1 MGGMR
6 VLVIDDDQGIR
17 SLLHR
22 AFEESGIDA
31 SSSATGIEG
40 LRRAL
45 TGDFGL
51 VVLDLG
57 LPDLA
62 GTAVLGA
69 LVEQRPEQKVLV
81 LSAAN
86 SVDDRVVCFE
96 RGAVDFVPKP
106 FALRE
111 LVARVRSRLHDG
123 SHGPTVEAD
132 TLAVGGLELDLRRRR
147 VTRAGQTVDL
157 SPREFHL
164 LEHMM
169 RRGGRVCTREELLA
183 EVWGFAAGGTSN
195 VVDVTMRRLRHK
207 LGNPDSLETVRN
219 VGYAIV

>member
-1 MGGMR
+1 MVQMR

-17 SLLHR
+17 SLLQR

-31 SSSATGIEG
+31 STSGSGIEG
-40 LRRAL
+40 LRRTL
-45 TGDFGL
+45 TGDFAL

-69 LVEQRPEQKVLV
+69 ISEQKPDQKVLV

-86 SVDDRVVCFE
+86 SLDNRVVCFE

-111 LVARVRSRLHDG
+111 LLARVRSRLHEG
-123 SHGPTVEAD
+123 TRTAPPEVE
-132 TLAVGGLELDLRRRR
+132 TLAMGGLELDLRRRR
-147 VTRAGQTVDL
+147 VTRGDQSVEL

-169 RRGGRVCTREELLA
+169 RRGGRVCTREELLT
-183 EVWGFAAGGTSN
+183 EVWGFGAGGTSN

-207 LGNPDSLETVRN
+207 LGNPESIETVRN
-219 VGYAIV
+219 VGYAVV